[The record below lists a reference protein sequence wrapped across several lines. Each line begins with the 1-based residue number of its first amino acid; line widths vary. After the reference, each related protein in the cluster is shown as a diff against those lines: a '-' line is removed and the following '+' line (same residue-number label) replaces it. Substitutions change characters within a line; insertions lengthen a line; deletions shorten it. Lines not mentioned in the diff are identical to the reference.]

1 MNGLTDVSDTASDVI
16 PGSTGPS
23 VPLPTTFDTP
33 SGKLMVDWP
42 SVHTEAMRYWSSRC
56 AQWLR
61 GRLAKPHSVE
71 VGNAVEPCI
80 EQPPQ
85 AIPKSHGLMTV
96 SEDASD
102 FYPAATGASDA
113 LLARITTQSHEF
125 MVRWRPSPT
134 ETMPYWFSQHDHS
147 WQRDLSDPRM
157 TVVNAAT
164 SPLVHTYVEQEPHPV
179 TARTGLMAWFARPEI
194 DPWSTHEVIIPFLRL
209 QGRSAVADRLIYLRG
224 LAQEDPDESAI
235 ESASLRMMAHFLIS
249 ERRLPDPWVGV
260 TRDGFIQIEWRV
272 LTEGILAMEF
282 LPSGL
287 IHFAAVSGPGESE
300 AERLSV
306 SGTLPKAEALAAV
319 QPFTASL

>member
-1 MNGLTDVSDTASDVI
+1 MNGFIGVSDTASDVI

-23 VPLPTTFDTP
+23 EPLPTTIDTP

-42 SVHTEAMRYWSSRC
+42 SVHTEAMRYWSSGY

-61 GRLAKPHSVE
+61 GRLARPHWVE
-71 VGNAVEPCI
+71 VSNAVEPCI

-85 AIPKSHGLMTV
+85 AIPKPYGLMTV

-102 FYPAATGASDA
+102 FYPVATGASDA
-113 LLARITTQSHEF
+113 LLARITTQSHTL
-125 MVRWRPSPT
+125 MVGWRPSPT
-134 ETMPYWFSQHDHS
+134 ETMPYWFSRHVHS
-147 WQRDLSDPRM
+147 LQCDLNDLQM

-164 SPLVHTYVEQEPHPV
+164 SPLVHTYVEQEPQPV
-179 TARTGLMAWFARPEI
+179 TAKTGLMAWFACPEI

-235 ESASLRMMAHFLIS
+235 ELASLRMMAHFLMS
-249 ERRLPDPWVGV
+249 ERQLPDPWIGV

-272 LTEGILAMEF
+272 LTDGILAMEF

-300 AERLSV
+300 ADRLSV
-306 SGTLPKAEALAAV
+306 SGTLPKAQALAAV
-319 QPFTASL
+319 QPFTAFL